1 LSPEIIALVLVAALM
16 HAGWN
21 TIAKLNAARAGDAVV
36 VGIMAGW
43 PALVVLP
50 FTVLPERASWPQLV
64 ASVIIHFFYFRARAR
79 AYHGGDLSVAYPLMR
94 GVPPLI
100 VAALAA
106 LVFGEQLS
114 LTGWTAIL
122 LLVAGVLTLG
132 WDGLRARALRGSSA
146 RFVAIQIAII
156 ACYTLVDGWGVRAA
170 GSALSYIA
178 WMFVLT
184 AAALGFAAVPSIREL
199 RREGA
204 RAFAVAAAGGIFTF
218 GSYGVALW
226 AMTHALVAL
235 VAALRE
241 TSILFGAGLGAWL
254 LRERFGACRW
264 MAVGMILAGVAGMR
278 LV

>member
-1 LSPEIIALVLVAALM
+1 M

-21 TIAKLNAARAGDAVV
+21 TIAKFNAARAGDAVV

-43 PALVVLP
+43 PALLVMP
-50 FTVLPERASWPQLV
+50 FCGLPERASWPQLI
-64 ASVIIHFFYFRARAR
+64 ASVVIHFFYFRALVK

-94 GVPPLI
+94 GLPPLV
-100 VAALAA
+100 VAALASA
-106 LVFGEQLS
+106 VFGEVLS
-114 LTGWTAIL
+114 LAAWGAVLMLI
-122 LLVAGVLTLG
+122 AGVLTLG
-132 WDGLRARALRGSSA
+132 WEGLRARALRGSSG
-146 RFVAIQIAII
+146 RFVLLQIAII
-156 ACYTLVDGWGVRAA
+156 ATYTLVDGSGVRAA
-170 GSALSYIA
+170 GNALSYIV

-184 AAALGFAAVPSIREL
+184 ALVLGFAAVPSMREL

-204 RAFAVAAAGGIFTF
+204 AAFAVAAIGGIFTF

-226 AMTHALVAL
+226 AMTRAPVAL

-254 LRERFGACRW
+254 LRERFGARRW
-264 MAVGMILAGVAGMR
+264 MAVGMILAGVVGMR